1 MAKTKTAV
9 TILPMQKEVASVETI
24 ISQAIDKGVA
34 LDQMER
40 FLDMRDRVLKDQARA
55 AFVQAMAQFQA
66 ECPVIEKTKKVLN
79 KDQKTVRYVYAPMD
93 AITTQIQKPLAASQ
107 LSYRFETAQEPGG
120 KEIKAICHVTHI
132 LGHTE
137 SSYFVVPVDP
147 EGYMTAPQ
155 KLASALTFAKRY
167 ALLNALG
174 ITTGDEDT
182 DAVDVKKEPDVKS
195 LKSKVMFLLKGLETK
210 GLSSMTAQGIA
221 IEVERLTGLKLQ
233 DSNLEDIVEK
243 LEEKLRAKNAD
254 ISVEKE

>member
-1 MAKTKTAV
+1 MAKTKSAAV
-9 TILPMQKEVASVETI
+9 TVLPMQKEVASVETI
-24 ISQAIDKGVA
+24 ISQAIEKGVA

-66 ECPVIEKTKKVLN
+66 DCPVIEKTKKVLN
-79 KDQKTVRYVYAPMD
+79 KDQRTVRYVYAPMD
-93 AITTQIQKPLAASQ
+93 AITTQIQKPLAAAQ
-107 LSYRFETAQEPGG
+107 LSYRFETVQETGG
-120 KEIKAICHVTHI
+120 KEIKAICHVTHT

-137 SSYFVVPVDP
+137 SSYFIVPVDP

-195 LKSKVMFLLKGLETK
+195 LKSKVMFLLKGLK
-210 GLSSMTAQGIA
+210 VKAATAPEISV
-221 IEVERLTGLKLQ
+221 EVERLTGLKLN
-233 DSNLEDIVEK
+233 DENLEDIVTK
-243 LEEKLRAKNAD
+243 LEEKLRAQNAD
-254 ISVEKE
+254 ISVEAE